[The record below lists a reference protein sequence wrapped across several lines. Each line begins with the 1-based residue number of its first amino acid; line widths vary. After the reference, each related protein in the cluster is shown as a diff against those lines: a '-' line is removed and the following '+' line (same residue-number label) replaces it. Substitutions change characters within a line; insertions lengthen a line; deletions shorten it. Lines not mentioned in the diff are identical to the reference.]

1 MHVHD
6 GVHVY
11 IAYDIDAK
19 LRTTWL
25 TSATDHI
32 RANSIVILL
41 KSHPECN
48 LIIATLHCNTTKEVY
63 IDTSQ
68 VVWFAFSL
76 HLSL

>member
-41 KSHPECN
+41 KSGVQSDYSH
-48 LIIATLHCNTTKEVY
+48 
-63 IDTSQ
+63 
-68 VVWFAFSL
+68 FAL
-76 HLSL
+76 QYHK